1 MMSSVNFNLHVSH
14 LNDIEIPDNSVELLA
29 NDGKITANRLFLRL
43 ASPAVHSK
51 LLENPDLK
59 MIDLKN
65 HKKSTIDCILNGIYT
80 GQPTTFHDEVEKE
93 EIYSLAKELDIGISL
108 PLVVLYPPTGESKNI
123 KVDAPAVPE
132 EEEPKNAKNED
143 PGLIPLKDGRF
154 GCGICFKPF
163 SKLSRAERHYQYI
176 HLAKEKDISCRAQ
189 GCDKKFA
196 NVDYM
201 KEHMR
206 TKHGISGAL
215 IPSTSATKSST
226 KSTKPYKKGTKKTP
240 SARVIKKEKHLKQEP
255 I

>member
-14 LNDIEIPDNSVELLA
+14 LNDIEIPDKYVELLA
-29 NDGKITANRLFLRL
+29 NDGKITANRLLLRL
-43 ASPAVHSK
+43 ASPVVHSK

-59 MIDLKN
+59 IFDLKN

-93 EIYSLAKELDIGISL
+93 EVYSLAKELDIGISL
-108 PLVVLYPPTGESKNI
+108 PLVLYPPTGETKNI

-132 EEEPKNAKNED
+132 EEEPNED
-143 PGLIPLKDGRF
+143 PGVIPLKDGRF

-163 SKLSRAERHYQYI
+163 GKLYHAKRHYQNI
-176 HLAKEKDISCRAQ
+176 HLAKGKSISCRAQ
-189 GCDKKFA
+189 GCDKKFT

-206 TKHGISGAL
+206 KSHGVSWEL
-215 IPSTSATKSST
+215 IPSTSAAKSSN
-226 KSTKPYKKGTKKTP
+226 KSAKPYKKGTKKAP
-240 SARVIKKEKHLKQEP
+240 SAKVIKEEEHLKQEP
-255 I
+255 IEY